1 VLGLIG
7 SWSLAAEPLVL
18 AVAADHPLAQSPS
31 AALADLQD
39 QPFLTLTQGTGLRAA
54 LEAACAEGGFTPWIQ
69 AETNDLNTLTDL
81 LRHSGAIALLPETA
95 VARAGAF
102 LVTIRLTR
110 PVIHR
115 PHVLVWSRRHV
126 TALAEAF
133 LRHVQARDEARAMPP
148 G

>member
-1 VLGLIG
+1 MCSAGINRFLVV
-7 SWSLAAEPLVL
+7 AAEPLVL

-31 AALADLQD
+31 AALAD
-39 QPFLTLTQGTGLRAA
+39 PRSSFLTLTQGTGLRVA
-54 LEAACAEGGFTPWIQ
+54 LEAACAEVGFTPRMQ
-69 AETNDLNTLTDL
+69 GETNDLNTLTDL

-102 LVTIRLTR
+102 LATIRLTW

-115 PHVLVWSRRHV
+115 PHVLVWNRRHV
-126 TALAEAF
+126 TALAEA